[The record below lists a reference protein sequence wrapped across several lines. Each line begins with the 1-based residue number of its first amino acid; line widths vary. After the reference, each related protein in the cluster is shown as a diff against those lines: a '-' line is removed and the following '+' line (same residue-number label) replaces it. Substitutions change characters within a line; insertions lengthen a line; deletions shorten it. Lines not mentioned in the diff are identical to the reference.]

1 MKAAVSRL
9 PFAPPSDEIRVDVE
23 TGRLEFTTR
32 PGTTFNSA
40 ELRKAI
46 ENAGYGVQKI
56 TVDGKPVVA
65 EPGEKQGAEPS
76 ESKSRWWPF

>member
-9 PFAPPSDEIRVDVE
+9 PFAPPSDEIRADIE

-32 PGTTFNSA
+32 PGTTFGPA

-46 ENAGYGVQKI
+46 EDAGYGVHKI
-56 TVDGKPVVA
+56 TVDDEPVTPEA
-65 EPGEKQGAEPS
+65 GEKKAAQPS
-76 ESKSRWWPF
+76 ESKSLWWPF